1 MSKTHDTFI
10 QKYKEL
16 EDLLNNQ
23 KDYAMGTGLVR
34 DYETV
39 LAEDDPEKAEKLKLC
54 RWLRNY
60 ISHHSDYEKMIAI
73 TPAMQ
78 AFLDDIVNE
87 LHLKSGTVKD
97 HMTTIA
103 KYGKLTVNDTIFD
116 AALLMHK
123 KNRENLAVFDKN
135 DKYVG
140 HITTTIISNLVGLG
154 KITMSTK
161 INKYLDKL
169 IEYPHLELNPNITMD
184 YINEN
189 NLTGFIIV
197 VKGSKVVGIFER

>member
-103 KYGKLTVNDTIFD
+103 KYGKLTVNDAIFD

-123 KNRENLAVFDKN
+123 KNRENLAVFD
-135 DKYVG
+135 
-140 HITTTIISNLVGLG
+140 
-154 KITMSTK
+154 
-161 INKYLDKL
+161 
-169 IEYPHLELNPNITMD
+169 
-184 YINEN
+184 N
-189 NLTGFIIV
+189 NTC
-197 VKGSKVVGIFER
+197 